1 MAGVNGEGLRYYPM
15 AENGTRGFDL
25 ATPMKAYQDHQKDL
39 QAQKLA
45 EQAMALRQQ
54 GQSEDMRRGQVADQQ
69 RAIGMQRDEAH
80 TNHRDA
86 LYDKQ
91 EERRQG
97 EVLFNRQKLTK
108 AEHER
113 LIHDLYFPPG
123 EPGTP
128 EYVARQEYAAA
139 ALQRAGYRPPEP
151 ILEDAP
157 TAPGPAAA
165 PGGPAP
171 SAVSRKP
178 MAPQDAAL
186 SGELDKIDATYSKG
200 LGVAPGLSGMPYA
213 QAKAAADAS
222 GALGV
227 KQVGKDLWLP
237 ISKEESA
244 AANASNDAAPGY
256 IPGRSAVAKSN
267 AMLDPGDPY
276 NQLVK

>member
-25 ATPMKAYQDHQKDL
+25 AAPMKAYQDHQKDL

-45 EQAMALRQQ
+45 EQAMALRQK

-108 AEHER
+108 AEHEQ

-157 TAPGPAAA
+157 AAPGPAEPAA
-165 PGGPAP
+165 PARPMGPKDAALNAQLDGIDKTYSKGLGVAP
-171 SAVSRKP
+171 GAGTK
-178 MAPQDAAL
+178 DAAL
-186 SGELDKIDATYSKG
+186 SGQLDNIDATYSKG
-200 LGVAPGLSGMPYA
+200 LGVKPGFIAGRPPARAPRA
-213 QAKAAADAS
+213 
-222 GALGV
+222 
-227 KQVGKDLWLP
+227 
-237 ISKEESA
+237 E
-244 AANASNDAAPGY
+244 
-256 IPGRSAVAKSN
+256 VAKSD
-267 AMLDPGDPY
+267 AMLDPADPY
-276 NQLVK
+276 NKL